1 MASPD
6 SLRQVIT
13 GLHAAIVDHS
23 DPEAKAQMTQCLTIL
38 MKIQAKDHANAA
50 QLGGAA
56 QQVSQAL
63 NNSSRGY

>member
-13 GLHAAIVDHS
+13 DLHMAIADHS
-23 DPEAKAQMTQCLTIL
+23 DPQAKAQMAQCLTIL
-38 MKIQAKDHANAA
+38 MKIQAQDHANVA
-50 QLGGAA
+50 QGAA

-63 NNSSRGY
+63 GGR

>member
-13 GLHAAIVDHS
+13 GLHMAIADHT
-23 DPEAKAQMTQCLTIL
+23 DPQAKAQMAQCLTIL
-38 MKIQAKDHANAA
+38 MKIQAQDHANAS
-50 QLGGAA
+50 QLNGAA

-63 NNSSRGY
+63 GGR